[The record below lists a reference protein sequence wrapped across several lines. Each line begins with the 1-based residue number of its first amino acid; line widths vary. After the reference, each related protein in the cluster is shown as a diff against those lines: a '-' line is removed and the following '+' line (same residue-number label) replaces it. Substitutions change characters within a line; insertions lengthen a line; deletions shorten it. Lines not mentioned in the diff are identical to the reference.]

1 LINWYARF
9 DGRKKRVDDIASPE
23 LRAMMEPLQAFL
35 AERLAPIGGGSSSNA
50 LDVVFSWD
58 ETGTLSFSL
67 SGDQIDIAEAI
78 ALIGERAEFRG
89 LHS

>member
-35 AERLAPIGGGSSSNA
+35 AERLAAIGDESSTNA
-50 LDVVFSWD
+50 LNVVFSWD
-58 ETGTLSFSL
+58 AAGTLSFSL
-67 SGDQIDIAEAI
+67 SGDQTDIAEAI

-89 LHS
+89 FHS

>member
-1 LINWYARF
+1 LINWYAKF
-9 DGRKKRVDDIASPE
+9 EGRRKRVEDIASPE

-35 AERLAPIGGGSSSNA
+35 AERLSPIGEERSKNA

-58 ETGTLSFSL
+58 EAGTLSFSL
-67 SGDQIDIAEAI
+67 SGDQTDIEEAI

-89 LHS
+89 LDA